1 MTLSLTTKEDMLFSG
16 IDYLSLPS
24 IRWLKWPKY
33 RSLGGYKHS
42 CCIVFFL
49 YPPCFPL
56 MLLTCWYSY
65 RVRIMKTWADSRCLW
80 SIIFW
85 KDTDTKFFPFIFI
98 CRNKELLRQSAQ
110 PAGPGLKVNHLPRP
124 PHCTNLWGSDVQGP
138 VVSQSQ
144 PHPPEHPLQEHIRL
158 APHYY

>member
-33 RSLGGYKHS
+33 RSLGGIQALLLFLFASTMFSTDVLNILIHLS
-42 CCIVFFL
+42 CKNHENMAWKSL
-49 YPPCFPL
+49 
-56 MLLTCWYSY
+56 S
-65 RVRIMKTWADSRCLW
+65 W
-80 SIIFW
+80 SMIFW
-85 KDTDTKFFPFIFI
+85 KGTDNKFFPFIFI
-98 CRNKELLRQSAQ
+98 CRNTELLRQSAQ
-110 PAGPGLKVNHLPRP
+110 PAGPRLKVNHLPRP

-144 PHPPEHPLQEHIRL
+144 PHPPEHALQEHIRL